1 MSGRRSFRIVGV
13 AMALAALPGVFPIAA
28 VQAHPHVWIDIQADI
43 LFDDDGRVA
52 ALGQRW
58 LFDEFYTAFVTE
70 GLDGD
75 GDGAPDAEPLD
86 ALLRD
91 TMTNLRDY
99 DFFSRVERGAETLD
113 FGDISD
119 MAVSVRD
126 GRLEMAFT
134 LPLATP
140 VAPGP
145 DGLRYAVFDPSFYVE
160 MLHAQTDDAIRLV
173 DAPDG
178 CLHRLRAPNPDAD
191 ALSLAS
197 SLDQLDSAGTDLG
210 ILFAEWVTVR
220 CE

>member
-1 MSGRRSFRIVGV
+1 MTGKRLCQV
-13 AMALAALPGVFPIAA
+13 AAAALFLSVVPGALPIAE
-28 VQAHPHVWIDIQADI
+28 VQAHPHVWIDIQAEI
-43 LFDDDGRVA
+43 MFDDDGRVA

-99 DFFSRVERGAETLD
+99 DFFSRVERGAETLA

-126 GRLEMAFT
+126 GRLEMAFV

-140 VAPGP
+140 VAPGA

-160 MLHAQTDDAIRLV
+160 MLHAETDGAIRLV

-178 CLHRLRAPNPDAD
+178 CGHRLRAPNPDAD
-191 ALSLAS
+191 ALSLAAA
-197 SLDQLDSAGTDLG
+197 LEQMDTAGDNLG